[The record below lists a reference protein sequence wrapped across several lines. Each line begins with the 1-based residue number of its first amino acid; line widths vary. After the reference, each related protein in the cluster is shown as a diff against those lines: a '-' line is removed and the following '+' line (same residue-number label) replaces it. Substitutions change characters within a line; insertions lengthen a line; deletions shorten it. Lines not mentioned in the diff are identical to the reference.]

1 MKADTET
8 VDVRPRLHFELFDL
22 HLAAVIDDG
31 DVLDERLGRRMRGE
45 GGFVTPCL
53 AD

>member
-22 HLAAVIDDG
+22 HLAAVIDDAIAAFIASVSP
-31 DVLDERLGRRMRGE
+31 DIPLH
-45 GGFVTPCL
+45 VTRFFPR
-53 AD
+53 